1 MFDKFGE
8 FDSVE
13 ELNLAAEGLLK
24 ENDSNSLFELA
35 KENGISREDTQDYID
50 GHVAE
55 FATLPMAAMG
65 RIKVIK
71 LPVNPMEKMA
81 CSVILEKLQNMITDE
96 AMQTAVMHKGKRI
109 EKIYEAMK
117 KGAEKHKSGGVGVS
131 CGTDKQLREIIQAY
145 YIHGENKTAEM
156 IEKLYK

>member
-50 GHVAE
+50 GYVAE
-55 FATLPMAAMG
+55 LATLPMAAMG

-71 LPVNPMEKMA
+71 LPVNHMEKMA

-117 KGAEKHKSGGVGVS
+117 KGAEKHKSGSVGVS

-145 YIHGENKTAEM
+145 YIHGENKTAEL